1 MLQTLFLEPYVFAY
15 NDDDDDDGESCYPQY
30 RFIVAFGSSTPSF
43 TVQKVCGYLF
53 FKPPPAKFFFF
64 VSADVA
70 ALDLKKY
77 LHVQAR
83 LLDKF
88 SSKHTALLA
97 STLSELFLQLTFQ

>member
-1 MLQTLFLEPYVFAY
+1 MY
-15 NDDDDDDGESCYPQY
+15 DDDDDGESCYPQY

-43 TVQKVCGYLF
+43 TVQKVFGYLS
-53 FKPPPAKFFFF
+53 FKPPPANF

-70 ALDLKKY
+70 ALELKNY